1 MTISKLA
8 QDHELYRRPYV
19 TFTSARSAFRA
30 FLQAVHCASSDLV
43 LLPSFIGWSAREG
56 SGVFDPVTE
65 LGLSYRFYRMDERL
79 TIDLEHLRQ
88 LFTTGRI
95 KVLVIIHYFGYVDPG
110 YREAV
115 ALAREHGAC
124 VLEDEAH
131 AMFTDLVGGISG
143 RLGDA
148 AIFSLHKML
157 PLADGGLLL
166 ANQAR
171 GFKLDGIL
179 SDGKRITLPWE
190 FDLKEI
196 AAERVAHADQLSSLL
211 EPHADALEPLRKEL
225 TPGEVPQT
233 YPVLIHGVSRDIL
246 YQRMNDAGYGVVT
259 LYHTMI
265 AQISREEFP
274 GAHALS
280 RRILNL
286 PVHQDT
292 NRAALG
298 QMVETLVALIRGM
311 RVDGETG

>member
-8 QDHELYRRPYV
+8 QDHERYRRPYV
-19 TFTSARSAFRA
+19 TFRNARTAFRA
-30 FLQAVHCASSDLV
+30 FLQACHLTSADQV
-43 LLPSFIGWSAREG
+43 LLPAFIGWSAREG
-56 SGVFDPVTE
+56 SGVFDPVTG
-65 LGLSYRFYRMDERL
+65 LGLAHCFYRMDERL

-88 LFTTGRI
+88 LFKDGRV

-131 AMFTDLVGGISG
+131 ALFTDLVGGISG

-157 PLADGGLLL
+157 PVADGGLLV
-166 ANQAR
+166 ANR
-171 GFKLDGIL
+171 TGGFKLDGL
-179 SDGKRITLPWE
+179 TADGEQTMLPWE
-190 FDLKEI
+190 YDLKAI
-196 AAERVAHADQLSSLL
+196 ADRRVANAGRLATLL
-211 EPHADALEPLRKEL
+211 EPHGDLLEPLRPVL
-225 TPGEVPQT
+225 TAGEIPQT
-233 YPVLIHGVSRDIL
+233 YPVLIHGISRDTL

-265 AQISREEFP
+265 EPISRDEFP

-292 NRAALG
+292 DGEELGHMVAALVG
-298 QMVETLVALIRGM
+298 EIRRLRSAG
-311 RVDGETG
+311 VTQ

>member
-1 MTISKLA
+1 MPIDKLA
-8 QDHELYRRPYV
+8 RQAEGYRRPYLP
-19 TFTSARSAFRA
+19 FKNARSAFRA
-30 FLQAVHCASSDLV
+30 FLQALRCTPSDLV

-56 SGVFDPVTE
+56 SGVFDPVTD
-65 LGLSYRFYRMDERL
+65 LGLSYRFYRMDGRL
-79 TIDLEHLRQ
+79 TIDLEHLKQ
-88 LFTTGRI
+88 LFTTGQVR
-95 KVLVIIHYFGYVDPG
+95 VLVIIHYFGYVDPG

-131 AMFTDLVGGISG
+131 ALFTDLVGGISG

-166 ANQAR
+166 ANRAS
-171 GFKLDGIL
+171 GFELDGIQP
-179 SDGKRITLPWE
+179 DGERITLPWE
-190 FDLKEI
+190 YDLKAI
-196 AAERVAHADQLSSLL
+196 ADRRVAHAGYLSALL
-211 EPHADALEPLRKEL
+211 EPHGDALEPLRREL

-265 AQISREEFP
+265 GQIPADEFP

-292 NRAALG
+292 DREALER
-298 QMVETLVALIRGM
+298 MVATLVATIRRM
-311 RVDGETG
+311 RTDGETG